1 MLNNDKNDMNSVKVS
16 TANAQHIHAHTE
28 NRARAE
34 LVSDRCRTSAFNLE
48 RGRSHRTDAMHQNR
62 RW

>member
-1 MLNNDKNDMNSVKVS
+1 MNSVKVS

-34 LVSDRCRTSAFNLE
+34 LVSDRCRTSAFSLE